1 MFADWCGASKILPFF
16 SARAV
21 YNMQINNLICTDK
34 HNLLIYV
41 VAWQSVRLFVWLI
54 MKLPISRLKRI
65 RWNSRLWEYLCTFC
79 LNFSEIGGV
88 CELRSVI
95 CLIAKVIWGQSVLW
109 LHLHFYISGIYRE
122 LKTFL
127 ESHPR
132 VVCFFMCLI
141 NLSFWQARTISG
153 DDDSNQSCGKKFFF
167 SNIKFGFFIYI

>member
-1 MFADWCGASKILPFF
+1 MTVSKIIRVTHYETTDFKVKKNPLKLKIVRIFMHILLEFF
-16 SARAV
+16 
-21 YNMQINNLICTDK
+21 Y
-34 HNLLIYV
+34 
-41 VAWQSVRLFVWLI
+41 
-54 MKLPISRLKRI
+54 
-65 RWNSRLWEYLCTFC
+65 
-79 LNFSEIGGV
+79 EIGGV

-95 CLIAKVIWGQSVLW
+95 CLIAKVIWGQSVPW

-167 SNIKFGFFIYI
+167 FKYKVWLFHLYIEWLMFLLSVLD